1 MKKIVILAVAAA
13 MASLSQASELY
24 WTVANPLTVDGNSQT
39 WETAKLF
46 VNDTGYNFGSTV
58 VLDTVTAEQM
68 ADWGTWN
75 TELGTYGNAAY
86 SFYVELYNSSG
97 SIGKSYVSTSTP
109 QGAQTYTALA
119 EAGAIY
125 DSGSIMNPT
134 ASAYSGFSS
143 FTTSNVVPE
152 PTSGLLVLFGMMA
165 LGLKRK
171 SV

>member
-1 MKKIVILAVAAA
+1 MKKALILVGAIAAF
-13 MASLSQASELY
+13 SFSQASELW
-24 WTVANPLTVDGNSQT
+24 WTVANPQTVDGNSQT

-46 VNDTGYNFGSTV
+46 VNDTGYNFGGT

-134 ASAYSGFSS
+134 TSAYSGFSS

-171 SV
+171 RV